1 MGVVGKWRDREAQ
14 EKKKKQKRRDARVEM
29 MKNPVDGVV
38 VGLEKEGKRSWL
50 RRRRIFPILLVR
62 Q

>member
-1 MGVVGKWRDREAQ
+1 
-14 EKKKKQKRRDARVEM
+14 M

-38 VGLEKEGKRSWL
+38 VGLEKEGKSSWL
-50 RRRRIFPILLVR
+50 RRRRIFPILLVQILLVR